1 MKKKQPQNTSPESG
15 IAMVGTLLV
24 LLGITS
30 LIVVGTLR
38 NSDTSE
44 RSGSGSISEESG
56 NEMAQVR
63 RRGNYYQAQ
72 SLSES
77 GIRMA
82 IQWLVD
88 QTTTPSN
95 TTAFAPS
102 SLTSFYGAT
111 TQSNNWSM
119 LSLTL
124 GPSGTQLSGAGQ
136 VTGEIWVKF
145 YPYTSNATSG
155 RKMFAIE
162 SEGRIGGRTY
172 LSRIFVRQNTFAKFA
187 YFSDVC
193 PTSWW
198 VTGLARFQGPVH
210 INGVDGTGNA
220 IDTAARM
227 NIIWRIAGT
236 QALRRLFTYTDTD
249 YFTTAMPVSQLLF
262 YRTDGNTTWSET
274 PSDTSTNWDWIT
286 AANRPPLGNQPI
298 IKPPVATTDQRTAAL
313 GTGTVPT
320 DPVGVVI
327 PGVGVPSAGI
337 YVKGDVRDFNL
348 SVGGANTTQV
358 LSLVQYNPTTQK
370 DVWTTITMDPVANT
384 TALLVKERSNP
395 TNTWD
400 INTATGTWSTTTN
413 TNYTGVPNGVVYVDG
428 NIGEQTGL
436 RRGGLSGVVANNIV
450 TSGTLTRSWAMNIV
464 TEQTK
469 AININGGI
477 VYQNLISNG
486 SNTANYLSTAATAD
500 AVTSGTLGI
509 IAGSMQIVD
518 NDDNGNGLTNIS
530 VHGACMAYNT
540 FNATNATTRAIG
552 AFNLLGG
559 YIVRVN
565 GTFGTSLPNGTQE
578 NGFLINR
585 NFDQRLAE
593 NPPPFFLSTERSYM
607 IVSYQRA
614 VTSLN

>member
-1 MKKKQPQNTSPESG
+1 MKKRRIKNTPPESG

-24 LLGITS
+24 LLGVTA

-38 NSDTSE
+38 NSDTTE
-44 RSGSGSISEESG
+44 RSGSGSVSEESG
-56 NEMAQVR
+56 NEMAQVM

-88 QTTTPSN
+88 QSNTPNN

-102 SLTSFYGAT
+102 SSAAFYGAA
-111 TQSNNWSM
+111 TQTNNWSM
-119 LSLTL
+119 LSFNL
-124 GPSGTQLSGAGQ
+124 GPDGNQLSGAGQ
-136 VTGEIWVKF
+136 VTGQIWVKF

-162 SEGRIGGRTY
+162 SEGRVGGRTY
-172 LSRIFVRQNTFAKFA
+172 LSRVFVRQNTFAKFA

-210 INGVDGTGNA
+210 INGVDSTGLA
-220 IDTAARM
+220 IDNAARM
-227 NIIWRIAGT
+227 NIIWRNGGT
-236 QALRRLFTYTDTD
+236 KSQRRLFTYTDTD
-249 YFTTAMPVSQLLF
+249 YFTTAMPASQLLF

-274 PSDTSTNWDWIT
+274 PSTTSSNWDWIT

-298 IKPPVATTDQRTAAL
+298 IKPPAATTDQRNAAL
-313 GTGTVPT
+313 GSGTVPT
-320 DPVGVVI
+320 APVGV
-327 PGVGVPSAGI
+327 AGI

-348 SVGGANTTQV
+348 KVGSANTTQV
-358 LSLVQYNPTTQK
+358 LELVQYNATSKK

-384 TALLVKERSNP
+384 TVLLVKERSNP
-395 TNTWD
+395 TNTWSID
-400 INTATGTWSTTTN
+400 TATCTWSTTTN
-413 TNYTGVPNGVVYVDG
+413 TNYTGIPNGVVYVDG
-428 NIGEQTGL
+428 NIGEQSGL
-436 RRGGLSGVVANNIV
+436 RRGGLAGIVANNVV

-477 VYQNLISNG
+477 VYQNLISNN
-486 SNTANYLSTAATAD
+486 SNTANYLSTAASANST
-500 AVTSGTLGI
+500 TSGTLGI

-552 AFNLLGG
+552 AFNLIGG
-559 YIVRVN
+559 YIVKVN

-593 NPPPFFLSTERSYM
+593 SPPPFFLATERSYM

-614 VTSLN
+614 VSSLN